1 MLCVIVRLL
10 ISMNQHIFSKYHSGD
25 GVEGLLEEGAND
37 GDLGYGRSWGS
48 NEEPSNLDIL
58 WH

>member
-1 MLCVIVRLL
+1 
-10 ISMNQHIFSKYHSGD
+10 MNQHIFSKYHSGD